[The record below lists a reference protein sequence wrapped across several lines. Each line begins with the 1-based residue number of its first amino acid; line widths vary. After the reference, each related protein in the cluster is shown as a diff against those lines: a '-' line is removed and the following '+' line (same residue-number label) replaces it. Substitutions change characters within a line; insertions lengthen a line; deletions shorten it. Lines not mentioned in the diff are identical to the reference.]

1 MGNLKTEERLA
12 KNVVDAH
19 FSGNDANFKYFSD
32 MLAKDAAMEHDQFWG
47 CKSYFIL
54 SQAFFYTLTKNFNP
68 QSMNNMQRMVFY
80 FTQFY
85 LLKARREMEKG
96 NIPYDTKQYITLC
109 KQLCYVSSTYDE
121 LIFERVS
128 GMLPNGTMETYAYQ
142 IMGLSYVNYLSI
154 QDKGAHITVDD
165 HTEMYY
171 KSFIKNNQAIIN
183 GTLSSDRKA
192 AFYNHV
198 HGNEDTLLQTYEIE
212 IIS

>member
-1 MGNLKTEERLA
+1 
-12 KNVVDAH
+12 
-19 FSGNDANFKYFSD
+19 
-32 MLAKDAAMEHDQFWG
+32 
-47 CKSYFIL
+47 
-54 SQAFFYTLTKNFNP
+54 
-68 QSMNNMQRMVFY
+68 MNNMQRMVFY

-165 HTEMYY
+165 HTEIYY